1 MLGGDEVQAA
11 LQELLAVRLTDAPE
25 TDAAR
30 ARDALQMTLSAAGPD
45 TTAFGE
51 ALAGYYDDQVCALVA
66 RLEGEE
72 PPWLAQIRSEAFSAR
87 QLTVLQ
93 AIERHTAALAGGER
107 RGEGGLALSGPAA
120 GRLLAEVTDPFDL
133 EVHPPVQAGD
143 APPGLPALPAYLP
156 REHDRDLAELVR
168 AAADGSSGIAVL
180 VGGSSTG
187 KTRACWEALG
197 LLREQAERWRLWHP
211 IDVDGALAGLPAVEP
226 RTVVWLNEAQRYLDS
241 AAGERVAAGLRELLR
256 ERDRGPVLVLGT
268 LWPEFWAEL
277 TVRPQASEDPHGHAR
292 ELLTGRDIPVPA
304 AFTPAQVRQMAT
316 AGDPRLALAAETAQ
330 DGQVTQFLAGAPELL
345 ARYRNAPPAAK
356 ALITAAI
363 DARRL
368 GMGVALPL
376 AFLEAAAPGYLTDTD
391 WDALSEDWLEQALA
405 YTAAPAKGIRGPLSR
420 IRPRVPAAPSR
431 PPGPAYRLADYLEQ
445 HGRRARRRTFPRPG
459 SGQRPPASP
468 PPATCQ
474 PSPRPPRPAAST
486 VTQPGCASTLPPTA
500 TPAKQPLS
508 SSVVLGAPE
517 LI

>member
-1 MLGGDEVQAA
+1 MLINFDEVVTGALVNAIAVVGRQVSKAAAGLRKTDAGLAAARWFESFRLTATPPELPGLSPSAAERLAEVLGGDEVQAA

-30 ARDALQMTLSAAGPD
+30 ARDALQMTLGAAGPD
-45 TTAFGE
+45 AAAFGE

-405 YTAAPAKGIRGPLSR
+405 DTAAPARGIRGPLSR
-420 IRPRVPAAPSR
+420 IRPRTGSASPAAR
-431 PPGPAYRLADYLEQ
+431 LGVPG
-445 HGRRARRRTFPRPG
+445 GG
-459 SGQRPPASP
+459 
-468 PPATCQ
+468 
-474 PSPRPPRPAAST
+474 
-486 VTQPGCASTLPPTA
+486 LP
-500 TPAKQPLS
+500 
-508 SSVVLGAPE
+508 
-517 LI
+517 